1 MKKIYNPK
9 YTPVKTWLLP
19 GRKRIIF
26 VLFIAL
32 ILFSF
37 IAWIVFV
44 ADGSSLDEKVF
55 ESIAPQ
61 RTGTL
66 TQIMRLVT
74 FLGNTEFLI
83 TANILL
89 VVIFCLQKKY
99 WFAITVAVVALSNVI
114 VMSVLKRLFQR
125 QRPADPLID
134 GITNF
139 SFPSGHAFMSV
150 AFYGLLIWFTA
161 IIITD
166 KWLQRVIIFFLLLLI
181 LLIGFSR
188 IYLRVH
194 YTTDIL
200 AGFTLGFTWLIIS
213 LLAMNE
219 IQARKIKRL

>member
-37 IAWIVFV
+37 IAWIVFI
-44 ADGSSLDEKVF
+44 AGGSSLDEKVF

-74 FLGNTEFLI
+74 FFGNTEFLI
-83 TANILL
+83 IANILL
-89 VVIFCLQKKY
+89 IVIFYRQKNY
-99 WFAITVAVVALSNVI
+99 WFALTVAVVAVSNVI
-114 VMSVLKRLFQR
+114 IMSVLKRLFQR
-125 QRPADPLID
+125 QRPPDPLID

-161 IIITD
+161 ITITD
-166 KWLQRVIIFFLLLLI
+166 KWLQRVLIVVFLLLI

-213 LLAMNE
+213 LMTMNE
-219 IQARKIKRL
+219 IQARKIKKL

>member
-1 MKKIYNPK
+1 MKNIYNPK
-9 YTPVKTWLLP
+9 NTPVRTWLLP

-37 IAWIVFV
+37 TAWIVFV
-44 ADGSSLDEKVF
+44 AGGSSLDEKVF

-66 TQIMRLVT
+66 TKIMRLVT

-83 TANILL
+83 IANILL
-89 VVIFCLQKKY
+89 IVIFYRQKNY
-99 WFAITVAVVALSNVI
+99 WFALTVAVVAVSNVI
-114 VMSVLKRLFQR
+114 IMSVLKRLFQR
-125 QRPADPLID
+125 QRPPDPLID

-161 IIITD
+161 ITITD
-166 KWLQRVIIFFLLLLI
+166 KWLQRVLIVVFLLLI

-213 LLAMNE
+213 LMTMNE
-219 IQARKIKRL
+219 IQSRKMKGI

>member
-1 MKKIYNPK
+1 M
-9 YTPVKTWLLP
+9 
-19 GRKRIIF
+19 
-26 VLFIAL
+26 
-32 ILFSF
+32 
-37 IAWIVFV
+37 
-44 ADGSSLDEKVF
+44 DEKVF
-55 ESIAPQ
+55 KSIAPQ

-89 VVIFCLQKKY
+89 IAIFYRQKNY
-99 WFAITVAVVALSNVI
+99 WFAVTVAVVAVSNVI

-125 QRPADPLID
+125 QRPPDPLID

-161 IIITD
+161 ITITD
-166 KWLQRVIIFFLLLLI
+166 KWLQRVLIVVFLLLI

-213 LLAMNE
+213 LMTMNE
-219 IQARKIKRL
+219 MQARKIKKM